1 MKFSKLLWCQVM
13 TDSFNVVN
21 ASYVATAVNTSQYP
35 EGDLQEIAFIG
46 RSNVGKSSLINSL
59 CRRNGLARTSGTP
72 GKTQTI
78 NYFRITGKLPDDS
91 RLEFMLV
98 DLPGYGYA
106 KRAQTSRA
114 AWSKFIEEYWMT
126 STRLKLVCQLI
137 DIRHPPMESD
147 INVYRWLIEHGLTVQ
162 VVATKADKL
171 AKSRIQQHVRT
182 ISAGISLP
190 QLNPDGRII
199 AYSAV
204 NSDGRNELLDVIKN
218 ILLK

>member
-1 MKFSKLLWCQVM
+1 M
-13 TDSFNVVN
+13 TASFTIIN
-21 ASYVATAVNTSQYP
+21 ASYVATAVNANQYP
-35 EGDLQEIAFIG
+35 AGELAEIAFIG

-78 NYFRITGKLPDDS
+78 NYFRLAGKLADDS

-106 KRAQTSRA
+106 KRAQTARST
-114 AWSKFIEEYWMT
+114 WSKFIEEYWLK
-126 STRLKLVCQLI
+126 SSRLKLVCQLI
-137 DIRHPPMESD
+137 DLRHPPMESD
-147 INVYRWLIEHGLTVQ
+147 MNVYRWLIEHGLEVQ
-162 VVATKADKL
+162 VVATKADKIS
-171 AKSRIQQHVRT
+171 KSRIRQHIQV
-182 ISAGISLP
+182 IYKDIDMSN
-190 QLNPDGRII
+190 LNPAGSIL

-204 NSDGRNELLDVIKN
+204 SGLGRDELLDVIRN